1 MTKTL
6 PALLL
11 TGATGYIGR
20 RLAAGLEGSWTVFRA
35 SRTAAGERALDL
47 NLAEPE
53 SIRRAFDAAAP
64 AVVVHAGAE
73 ADPDACERDPERA
86 RRVNVDAVK
95 TLGRLCGASRT
106 RLIHFST
113 DLVFDGERGWY
124 SEEDAPN
131 PRGVYARGKLESEEA
146 ALAGAPGAVV
156 LRVSTAYGRSLGGR
170 PSFVD
175 GLRGKLAAGEAVTA
189 FTDQW
194 RTSTAADQ
202 LPEVLARL
210 LADPDLEGVFHW
222 GGAER
227 ATRFATAEI
236 FARVMGFDERLVRP
250 GRAADVR
257 FASPRPRDSSLDSSR
272 LAAAIGVAP
281 LGYEAGFKALLEP
294 APDRLG
300 QR

>member
-1 MTKTL
+1 VTKTP

-11 TGATGYIGR
+11 TGATGYVGR
-20 RLAAGLEGSWTVFRA
+20 RLAAGLSGWKVFRA
-35 SRTAAGERALDL
+35 SRTAAGEGALDL
-47 NLAEPE
+47 DLGDSD

-64 AVVVHAGAE
+64 AAVIHAGAE
-73 ADPDACERDPERA
+73 ADPDACEKDPERA

-95 TLGRLCGASRT
+95 TLAMLCGASGT
-106 RLIHFST
+106 RLLHFST

-124 SEEDAPN
+124 SEDDRPN
-131 PRGVYARGKLESEEA
+131 PGGVYARGKLASEEA
-146 ALAGAPGAVV
+146 ALTRAPGAVV
-156 LRVSTAYGRSLGGR
+156 LRISTAYGRPMGGR
-170 PSFVD
+170 PGFVD
-175 GLRGKLAAGEAVTA
+175 GMRAKLAAGETVTG

-202 LPEVLARL
+202 LPEVAAKL

-227 ATRFATAEI
+227 ATRFETALA

-250 GRAADVR
+250 GRAVDMK

-281 LGYEAGFKALLEP
+281 FTYEVGFKALKGCWP
-294 APDRLG
+294 
-300 QR
+300 